1 MAKLGGRGAPVKM
14 EGNVVLQCRA
24 ETSKLDLVT
33 IVRWCGV
40 TIALGALLAAPAPA
54 QSPASGG
61 TFTMEQVLDY
71 PFVPELDA
79 AQKGDAI
86 AFVRVLRG
94 VRNIWAADGP
104 DLRPRQV
111 TQYSSD
117 DGQEI
122 TQLTFSPD
130 GKHLVYVR
138 GGDHDANW
146 EAKLPPD
153 PSSSPVE
160 PKVTIWAAQLSGG
173 APVKVA
179 EGDGPA
185 ISARGELAY
194 VKDNQV
200 WTAQLDGKGKPRRL
214 FFDRGEDGAL
224 TWSPDGGKLAFVSNR
239 DGDHSFIGV
248 YELKTKSLTYL
259 APSTDLDD
267 YPVWSPDGTRV
278 AFARQHNKGGPP
290 KPLLKQT
297 PNPFSIWV
305 ADVASGRASRTW
317 QSPDTLHGSFPQTAG
332 EINLNWAAG
341 DRLVFLADLDNWP
354 HLYSIPAGGG
364 EPLLLTPGNF
374 MVEHVAISRDHKFL
388 IYDANTGTTKDD
400 GDRRHLFRVPVDSA
414 EPVALTNGTKLEW
427 SPVVASG
434 TEVAFIGAGFE
445 APPSVSAVEMDGSG
459 LRDLGSGAVPRDFP
473 QAEFLTPS
481 AVRFTAAD
489 GWTIHGQLF
498 DNGRGTRKPGIIFV
512 HGGPPRQMLL
522 GWHYMD
528 YYSNSYAVN
537 QYFANHGYVVL
548 SVNYRLGIG
557 YGHDFHHPD
566 HSGPAGAAE
575 YQDVVA
581 GAKYLQA
588 LADVDPAK
596 IGIWGG
602 SYGGYLTA
610 MGLARNSDIFK
621 AGVDM
626 HGVHDWSALVGTRL
640 EKQPKRYEKGDI
652 EEAMKVAFES
662 SPIATMN
669 GWSSP
674 VLLIQGDDDRN
685 VNFAQTIDL
694 ARRLEDGHVPFQ
706 QLVIPNEIH
715 GFLRWQSWLVADTA
729 AADFFA
735 RVLPAAQ

>member
-1 MAKLGGRGAPVKM
+1 
-14 EGNVVLQCRA
+14 VVL
-24 ETSKLDLVT
+24 E
-33 IVRWCGV
+33 CGV
-40 TIALGALLAAPAPA
+40 ETKKSVRTSIRQCCGTLIACSALFAI
-54 QSPASGG
+54 PASAEAPKTSG
-61 TFTMEQVLDY
+61 TFTMEQALAY

-86 AFVRVLRG
+86 AFVRVLKG
-94 VRNIWAADGP
+94 VRNVWVADGP
-104 DLRPRQV
+104 SFRPRQV
-111 TQYSSD
+111 TQYKRD

-153 PSSSPVE
+153 PASSSME
-160 PKVTIWAAQLSGG
+160 PKVTIWAARLSGG
-173 APVKVA
+173 APVKVT

-185 ISARGELAY
+185 ISSRGELAY
-194 VKDNQV
+194 LKDNQV
-200 WTAQLDGKGKPRRL
+200 WTAPLSGKGKPKRL
-214 FFDRGEDGAL
+214 FFDRGDDGTL
-224 TWSPDGGKLAFVSNR
+224 EWSPNGEKIAFVSDR
-239 DGDHSFIGV
+239 DGDHSFIGI
-248 YELKTKSLTYL
+248 YDLKTKALTYL
-259 APSTDLDD
+259 APSTDLDG
-267 YPVWSPDGTRV
+267 YPTWSPDGTRI
-278 AFARQHNKGGPP
+278 AFARRQGKGGAP

-305 ADVASGRASRTW
+305 ADVESGRANRVW
-317 QSPDTLHGSFPQTAG
+317 QSPDSLLGSFPQTAG
-332 EINLNWAAG
+332 EVNLNWADG

-354 HLYSIPAGGG
+354 HLYSISEKGG

-374 MVEHVAISRDHKFL
+374 MVEHVAISRDRKFL
-388 IYDANTGTTKDD
+388 VYDANSGTTNDD
-400 GDRRHLFRVPVDSA
+400 FDRRHLFRVPVNSA
-414 EPVALTNGTKLEW
+414 QPIALTSGTRLEW
-427 SPVVASG
+427 SPVAAS
-434 TEVAFIGAGFE
+434 ESKIAFISADAK
-445 APPSVSAVEMDGSG
+445 APPSMSMIGLDGND
-459 LRDLGSGAVPRDFP
+459 LRDLGAGTVPMEFP
-473 QAEFLTPS
+473 KAEFITPR
-481 AVRFTAAD
+481 AVQFKSAD
-489 GWTIHGQLF
+489 GLTIHGQLF
-498 DNGRGTRKPGIIFV
+498 DNGNGTRKPALIFV

-528 YYSNSYAVN
+528 YYSNGYAVN

-566 HSGPAGAAE
+566 HAGPAGAAE

-581 GAKYLQA
+581 GGKYLQA
-588 LADVDPAK
+588 MSDVDPGK

-602 SYGGYLTA
+602 SYGGFLTA

-626 HGVHDWSALVGTRL
+626 HGVHDWSAEVAMRM

-652 EEAMKVAFES
+652 KEAMKVAFDS

-669 GWSSP
+669 SWNSP

-685 VNFAQTIDL
+685 VQFAQTIDL
-694 ARRLEDGHVPFQ
+694 ARRLEDRHVPFE

-715 GFLRWQSWLVADTA
+715 GFLRWQSWLTADSA

-735 RVLPAAQ
+735 RTLPPQ

>member
-1 MAKLGGRGAPVKM
+1 ML
-14 EGNVVLQCRA
+14 E
-24 ETSKLDLVT
+24 
-33 IVRWCGV
+33 CGV
-40 TIALGALLAAPAPA
+40 ETNKSIPMRQCCAALIAYSVLLAG
-54 QSPASGG
+54 PASAEAPTTSG
-61 TFTMEQVLDY
+61 TFTMEQALAY

-86 AFVRVLRG
+86 AFVRVLKG
-94 VRNIWAADGP
+94 VRNVWVANGP
-104 DLRPRQV
+104 AFRPRQV
-111 TQYSSD
+111 TQYARD

-122 TQLTFSPD
+122 TQLTFAPD
-130 GKHLVYVR
+130 GKQLVYVR

-153 PSSSPVE
+153 PASSPTQ

-173 APVKVA
+173 APVKVT
-179 EGDGPA
+179 EGDSPA
-185 ISARGELAY
+185 ISSRGELAY
-194 VKDNQV
+194 LKDNQV
-200 WTAQLDGKGKPRRL
+200 WTAALSGKGKPKRL
-214 FFDRGEDGAL
+214 FFDRGDDGTLA
-224 TWSPDGGKLAFVSNR
+224 WSPSGEKIAFVSNR

-248 YELKTKSLTYL
+248 YDLKTKALSYL

-267 YPVWSPDGTRV
+267 YPTWSPDGTRI
-278 AFARQHNKGGPP
+278 AFARRQGKGGAP

-305 ADVASGRASRTW
+305 ADVASGRGSRVW
-317 QSPDTLHGSFPQTAG
+317 QSPDTLLGSFPQTAG
-332 EINLNWAAG
+332 EVNLNWAEG

-354 HLYSIPAGGG
+354 HLYSISAKGG

-374 MVEHVAISRDHKFL
+374 MVEHVAISRDRKFV
-388 IYDANTGTTKDD
+388 IYDANTGTTD
-400 GDRRHLFRVPVDSA
+400 GDGERRHLFKVPVNA
-414 EPVALTNGTKLEW
+414 PQPVSLTGGTRLEW
-427 SPVVASG
+427 SPVAASPSKI
-434 TEVAFIGAGFE
+434 AFISADAK
-445 APPSVSAVEMDGSG
+445 APPSMSMIGIDGNG
-459 LRDLGSGAVPRDFP
+459 LSDLGAGTVPKEFP
-473 QAEFLTPS
+473 QAEFVVPR
-481 AVRFTAAD
+481 AVQFKSAD
-489 GWTIHGQLF
+489 GLTIHGQLF
-498 DNGRGTRKPGIIFV
+498 DNGQGTRKPALIFV

-528 YYSNSYAVN
+528 YYSNGYAVN

-566 HSGPAGAAE
+566 HAGPAGAAE

-581 GAKYLQA
+581 GGKYLQA
-588 LADVDPAK
+588 LSDVDPGK

-602 SYGGYLTA
+602 SYGGFLTA

-626 HGVHDWSALVGTRL
+626 HGVHDWSTEIAMRI

-652 EEAMKVAFES
+652 KEAMKVAFDS

-669 GWSSP
+669 SWSSP

-685 VNFAQTIDL
+685 VNFSQTIDL
-694 ARRLEDGHVPFQ
+694 ARRLEDRHVPFE

-715 GFLRWQSWLVADTA
+715 GFLRWQSWLTADTA
-729 AADFFA
+729 AAEFFA
-735 RVLPAAQ
+735 RTLPPR

>member
-1 MAKLGGRGAPVKM
+1 ML
-14 EGNVVLQCRA
+14 E
-24 ETSKLDLVT
+24 
-33 IVRWCGV
+33 CGV
-40 TIALGALLAAPAPA
+40 ETNKSIPMRQCCAALIAYSVLLAG
-54 QSPASGG
+54 PASAEAPTTSG
-61 TFTMEQVLDY
+61 TFTMEQALAY

-86 AFVRVLRG
+86 AFVRVLKG
-94 VRNIWAADGP
+94 VRNVWVANGP
-104 DLRPRQV
+104 AFRPRQV
-111 TQYSSD
+111 TQYARD

-122 TQLTFSPD
+122 TQLTFAPD
-130 GKHLVYVR
+130 GKQLVYVR

-153 PSSSPVE
+153 PASSPTQ

-173 APVKVA
+173 APVKVT
-179 EGDGPA
+179 EGDSPA
-185 ISARGELAY
+185 ISSRGELAY
-194 VKDNQV
+194 LKDNQV
-200 WTAQLDGKGKPRRL
+200 WTAALSGKGKPKRL
-214 FFDRGEDGAL
+214 FFDRGDDGTLA
-224 TWSPDGGKLAFVSNR
+224 WSPSGEKIAFVSNR

-248 YELKTKSLTYL
+248 YDLKTKALSYL

-267 YPVWSPDGTRV
+267 YPTWSPDGTRI
-278 AFARQHNKGGPP
+278 AFARRQGKGGAP

-305 ADVASGRASRTW
+305 ADVASGRGSRVW
-317 QSPDTLHGSFPQTAG
+317 QSPDTLLGSFPQTAG
-332 EINLNWAAG
+332 EVNLNWAEG

-354 HLYSIPAGGG
+354 HLYSISAKGG

-374 MVEHVAISRDHKFL
+374 MVEHVAISRDRKFV
-388 IYDANTGTTKDD
+388 IYDANTGTTD
-400 GDRRHLFRVPVDSA
+400 GDGERRHLFKVPVNA
-414 EPVALTNGTKLEW
+414 PQPVSLTGGTRLEW
-427 SPVVASG
+427 SPVAASPSKI
-434 TEVAFIGAGFE
+434 AFISADAK
-445 APPSVSAVEMDGSG
+445 APPSMSMIGIDGNG
-459 LRDLGSGAVPRDFP
+459 LSDLGAGTVPKEFP
-473 QAEFLTPS
+473 QAEFVVPR
-481 AVRFTAAD
+481 AVQFESAD
-489 GWTIHGQLF
+489 GLTIHGQLF
-498 DNGRGTRKPGIIFV
+498 DNGQGTRKPALIFV

-528 YYSNSYAVN
+528 YYSNGYAVN

-566 HSGPAGAAE
+566 HAGPAGAAE

-581 GAKYLQA
+581 GGKYLQA
-588 LADVDPAK
+588 LSDVDPGK

-602 SYGGYLTA
+602 SYGGFLTA

-626 HGVHDWSALVGTRL
+626 HGVHDWSTEIAMRI

-652 EEAMKVAFES
+652 KEAMKVAFDS

-669 GWSSP
+669 SWSSP

-685 VNFAQTIDL
+685 VNFSQTIDL
-694 ARRLEDGHVPFQ
+694 ARRLEDRHVPFE

-715 GFLRWQSWLVADTA
+715 GFLRWQSWLTADTA
-729 AADFFA
+729 AAEFFA
-735 RVLPAAQ
+735 RTLPPR